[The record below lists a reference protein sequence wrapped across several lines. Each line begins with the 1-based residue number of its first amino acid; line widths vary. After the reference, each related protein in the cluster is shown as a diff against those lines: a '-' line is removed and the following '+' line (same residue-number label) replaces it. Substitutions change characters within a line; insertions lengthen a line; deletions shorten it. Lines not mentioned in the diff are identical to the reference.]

1 VARAQEQLED
11 LIGGKDPRPEPAS
24 TRWTEGRAASA
35 LRRGLGWV
43 SERPLPVLIAVVVA
57 AVAFNFF
64 QTRGQTLYSDE
75 WGRLYFPHHDFES
88 LLRWRTGH
96 LVVLQVMLYKG
107 IFEAFGA
114 DSYLPFRIVEAALV
128 GTCGV
133 LFYALARTR
142 ARPWPSVAA
151 TAVLV
156 FLGSSYEVLAT
167 PYGIV
172 ILLPIAFGLA
182 ALVCLE
188 RFPGRGDPLACLLLV
203 AAVASQSDGLAFV
216 VAATVLLALRGRR
229 RLRAGAWVV
238 AVPVVLYAIWSVWYR
253 ATQTI
258 DTPDVVQLHN
268 VGQIPST
275 IVSVCAAGLSAASGF
290 FGTSGPGKGV
300 EFNLEAGFL
309 LLGVFLFVIFW
320 RARAGW
326 RPSRGVWIPVAAA
339 LVYWG
344 LLGMVASSTRVPST
358 SRYLFPSAVFLLLIL
373 LELVR
378 DVRPQRWVML
388 VGTAAVVVSLVPNL
402 VNYNTQARNIRA
414 AAGDERAQLG
424 AYNLLRDEVPAT
436 SLPRLSRKHNVIRVG
451 GSGFEIPPRIW
462 FDAVDRYGSPAAS
475 PAGLAAGPEARRLDV
490 DRVLLQAGDLD
501 LSNPPAG
508 QSGRSCRVP
517 APDQPFTVPL
527 GGLEI
532 RPQGSRSGVTV
543 AARRFAAGVQELRVP
558 SGSGPML
565 LKPGASQAGRPW
577 LAQVDGAAV
586 CFLGS

>member
-1 VARAQEQLED
+1 MARAQEQLEG
-11 LIGGKDPRPEPAS
+11 LVGGEEPRPSPAS
-24 TRWTEGRAASA
+24 RRWTEGRAASA
-35 LRRGLGWV
+35 LRRGLEWV
-43 SERPLPVLIAVVVA
+43 SERPWPVLIAVVVA

-203 AAVASQSDGLAFV
+203 ASVASQSDGLAFV
-216 VAATVLLALRGRR
+216 VAAGVLLALRGRR

-253 ATQTI
+253 ATQQI
-258 DTPDVVQLHN
+258 ETPDVVQLHN

-275 IVSVCAAGLSAASGF
+275 ILSVCAAGLSAISGF
-290 FGTSGPGKGV
+290 FGTSGTGNGV
-300 EFNLEAGFL
+300 EFNLEAGYL
-309 LLGVFLFVIFW
+309 LLGVLLFVVFW
-320 RARAGW
+320 RARSGW

-378 DVRPQRWVML
+378 GVRPRRWVVL
-388 VGTAAVVVSLVPNL
+388 AGAAAVAVSLVPNL

-414 AAGDERAQLG
+414 AAADERAQLG
-424 AYNLLRDEVPAT
+424 AYNLLRDEVPAS
-436 SLPRLSRKHNVIRVG
+436 SLPRLTRKHSVIRVG
-451 GSGFEIPPRIW
+451 GIGFEIPPRIW

-475 PAGLAAGPEARRLDV
+475 PAELAVGPEARRLDV
-490 DRVLLQAGDLD
+490 DRVLLDAGDLD
-501 LSNPPAG
+501 LSNLEAG
-508 QSGRSCRVP
+508 QRGRSCRTP
-517 APDQPFTVPL
+517 APTQPFTVPAA
-527 GGLEI
+527 GLEI

-586 CFLGS
+586 CSLGS